1 MRNYNRL
8 RFVIPDVRY
17 LCRIFLVPA
26 ILGGAFLAKAQ
37 QQPRLASQ
45 TADAIMARVASNQ
58 DKAQA
63 ERSRYVYVQH
73 AKMTSRKGKR
83 VMCEEITDYRV
94 TPSGS
99 DSHFQLVKLDGRVWD
114 KDKYVAYDHLAPD
127 NQDNAGKGKE
137 DAKAAADKQ
146 TAGAAKPQE
155 TKPEGMKNADKSD
168 KKTSAD
174 SQDPVAVIDSDG
186 VLDRDLVENMR
197 HGLLNDKSKDGIDS
211 GLFPLTSKAQADYV
225 FQLLGRDRM
234 NGHDVYHIVFRP
246 KDKSDFAWKGDAY
259 IDETT
264 FEPVLVSTGLSRKIP
279 FAVRTLL
286 GINLPGLGFTI
297 VYAPQPDGVWFPST
311 FSTEFKIRVLFF
323 FHREI
328 VLDAQNREFE
338 RTHVD
343 AKVLDGFTPVEK
355 P

>member
-1 MRNYNRL
+1 
-8 RFVIPDVRY
+8 VA
-17 LCRIFLVPA
+17 A
-26 ILGGAFLAKAQ
+26 ILGCAISARAQ
-37 QQPRLASQ
+37 DAPPTQSL

-58 DKAQA
+58 DKAEA

-99 DSHFQLVKLDGRVWD
+99 DSHFQLVKLDGRVWH
-114 KDKYVAYDHLAPD
+114 KDKYVAYDHPAPD
-127 NQDNAGKGKE
+127 NQDNASKGKGE
-137 DAKAAADKQ
+137 AKPAADKQ
-146 TAGAAKPQE
+146 KAGAAKPQE
-155 TKPEGMKNADKSD
+155 TKPAETKNADKSD
-168 KKTSAD
+168 KKASED
-174 SQDPVAVIDSDG
+174 SQDPVAEIDSDG

-197 HGLLNDKSKDGIDS
+197 QGLLNDKSKDGIDS

-225 FQLLGRDRM
+225 FQLLGRERM

-259 IDETT
+259 VDQTS
-264 FEPVLVSTGLSRKIP
+264 FEPVLVTTGLSRKIP

-328 VLDAQNREFE
+328 LLDAQNREFE
-338 RTHVD
+338 KTHVD

>member
-1 MRNYNRL
+1 M
-8 RFVIPDVRY
+8 
-17 LCRIFLVPA
+17 LVPA
-26 ILGGAFLAKAQ
+26 ILGCAIFARTQNAPPPPSL
-37 QQPRLASQ
+37 

-63 ERSRYVYVQH
+63 ERSRYVYAQH

-99 DSHFQLVKLDGRVWD
+99 DSHFQLVKLDGRVWR
-114 KDKYVAYDHLAPD
+114 KGEYISYDHLAPD
-127 NQDNAGKGKE
+127 NQENADQEKKDTKG
-137 DAKAAADKQ
+137 AADKQ
-146 TAGAAKPQE
+146 TAGAANPGK
-155 TKPEGMKNADKSD
+155 TKQAGARDADKSA
-168 KKTSAD
+168 KKASED
-174 SQDPVAVIDSDG
+174 SQDPVLVIDSDG
-186 VLDRDLVENMR
+186 DLDRDLVENMR
-197 HGLLNDKSKDGIDS
+197 QGLLNNKSKDGVEAR
-211 GLFPLTSKAQADYV
+211 LFPLTSKAQADYA
-225 FQLLGRDRM
+225 FQLLGRERM

-246 KDKSDFAWKGDAY
+246 KDKGDFAWKGDAY

-264 FEPVLVSTGLSRKIP
+264 FEPVLVTTGLSRKIP

-328 VLDAQNREFE
+328 LLDAQNRDFE
-338 RTHVD
+338 KTHVD
-343 AKVLDGFTPVEK
+343 AKVLDGFTPVGK